1 MVHQRNT
8 IRHAAADLECI
19 GFGKRKGRK
28 AKRTPRMKNRSKDL
42 LSILREIISALL
54 ARRRKIQS
62 KENIQIEEHLTLQ
75 EIRKYRS
82 LTQADLAEAMQVTQT
97 QISEIESRSDMYVST
112 VRRQVE
118 AMGGKL
124 KLVVCFPGEDDL
136 VALSG
141 VGDLTKR

>member
-1 MVHQRNT
+1 MAYQRN
-8 IRHAAADLECI
+8 LERI
-19 GFGKRKGRK
+19 GFSKLGKARK
-28 AKRTPRMKNRSKDL
+28 ARRPSRMKKRSNVL

-54 ARRRKIQS
+54 ATRRRNIQS
-62 KENIQIEEHLTLQ
+62 EVSLLIKRHLTLQ

-82 LTQADLAEAMQVTQT
+82 LTQADLAEAMHVTQM
-97 QISEIESRSDMYVST
+97 QVSEIESRSDMYVST

-124 KLVVCFPGEDDL
+124 KLVVSFPDEHP

-141 VGDLTKR
+141 VGDLTR